1 MAGHVDVRVKVG
13 APLEMTWGIASE
25 TESGGPANADNRH
38 SPGHDVVSWEPEL
51 NRITYRIT
59 TAPDGNGRS
68 WTYYVE
74 RTTDPAGKIAYA
86 RRWGNENFMYS
97 YAFWQY
103 TGSGE
108 SSEIRCVCDFEMAPG
123 SPMSDAEMETF
134 MARGTRAA
142 MESTARAAE
151 SALASAAAPVTE
163 SAVIESAVTESAVT
177 GSTATDGERG

>member
-1 MAGHVDVRVKVG
+1 MAGHVDVRVKVA
-13 APLEMTWGIASE
+13 APLEMTWRIASE
-25 TESGGPANADNRH
+25 TESGGPANTDNRH
-38 SPGHDVVSWEPEL
+38 SPGHDVVSWEPER

-59 TAPDGNGRS
+59 TAPDANGQA

-74 RTTDPAGKIAYA
+74 RTTDPAAKSAYA
-86 RRWGNENFMYS
+86 RRWGNENFTYS

-123 SPMSDAEMETF
+123 SPMTDREMETF
-134 MARGTRAA
+134 MERGTRAA

-151 SALASAAAPVTE
+151 AALTSSSSPATKAA
-163 SAVIESAVTESAVT
+163 
-177 GSTATDGERG
+177 ATDGE